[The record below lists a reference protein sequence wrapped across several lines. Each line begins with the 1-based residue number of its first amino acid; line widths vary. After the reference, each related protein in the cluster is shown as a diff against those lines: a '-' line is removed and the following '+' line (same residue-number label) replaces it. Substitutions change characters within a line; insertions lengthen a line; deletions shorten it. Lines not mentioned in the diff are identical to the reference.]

1 MILSVSCDRPSFK
14 TVHFEPG
21 FNVVLAQKT
30 QTSTAKD
37 TRNGSGKS
45 LLVEIIRFALGS
57 AGKALQAKEISDWT
71 FIVKLR
77 LAGREITI
85 RRNTDTAKSKNVVVE
100 GDLSGLPIRPS
111 FSDELGQYYPLAEW
125 NMLLGQLLFGLGGD
139 ASLPRFSA
147 LIAYFIRTERDA
159 YLSPFTNHRMTLEGD
174 KQLFN
179 TYLLGLNW
187 ELAIEFEKLK
197 KLKKTLDTL
206 KKAAKEGLFDGL
218 IGTLGELNATKVE
231 FEDRMRREERTLQDF
246 RVEPMYA
253 QIEQTTNTLTG
264 DLHELINGNLQR
276 RRLLEMYQQSLQ
288 EEAEPP
294 TSDVVALYAEAGIA
308 LPDLV
313 KKRLEEVEAFH
324 HQLLLN
330 RRVFLEAE
338 VRRLTQELA
347 ATEAGIRKKTEQRA
361 GLLQTLKTN
370 GSLDEYTRL
379 QRMHLETVQKVND
392 LESRIQNLRN
402 FESGVS
408 EYKIKLAE
416 LVLKAQRD
424 MAERDAVRE
433 EAIRQ
438 FNAISE
444 ALYDSPGR
452 LILDTGDT
460 GFVFDIKIERSD
472 ATGIEN
478 MKVFCYD
485 LMLAQLWSQRD
496 ASPGLLIHDSPLFD
510 GVDERQRAHALHL
523 AAKSSEQYGFQYI
536 CLLNE
541 DMIPTTEFSDA
552 FSLDP
557 YVRFRLTDQSNG
569 CLLGIRF

>member
-1 MILSVSCDRPSFK
+1 MILSVSCDKPGFK

-30 QTSTAKD
+30 QASTSKD

-57 AGKALQAKEISDWT
+57 SGKALQAKEISDWT

-77 LAGREITI
+77 LAGRELTV
-85 RRNTDTAKSKNVVVE
+85 RRNTDPAKSKNVLIE
-100 GDLSGLPIRPS
+100 GDVSGWPIRPA
-111 FSDELGQYYPLAEW
+111 FTDELGQHYPLADW
-125 NMLLGQLLFGLGGD
+125 NMLLGQLLFGLGVEV
-139 ASLPRFSA
+139 ALPRFSA

-159 YLSPFTNHRMTLEGD
+159 FLSPFTNHRMTLEGD

-187 ELAIEFEKLK
+187 ELAVEFEKLK
-197 KLKKTLDTL
+197 KQKKTLDTL
-206 KKAAKEGLFDGL
+206 KKASKEGLFDGI
-218 IGTLGELNATKVE
+218 IGTVGELNATKVE
-231 FEDRMRREERTLQDF
+231 LEDRMRREERTLQSF

-264 DLHELINGNLQR
+264 DLHELINGNVQR

-330 RRVFLEAE
+330 RRAFLEAE
-338 VRRLTQELA
+338 VQRLEREME
-347 ATEAGIRKKTEQRA
+347 ATEAAIHEKTEQRA

-370 GSLDEYTRL
+370 GSLDEYTHL
-379 QRMHLETVQKVND
+379 QRMHLDTVQKVNE
-392 LESRIQNLRN
+392 LENRIQNLRD

-408 EYKIKLAE
+408 EFKIKLAE
-416 LVLKAQRD
+416 LVLKTQRD
-424 MAERDAVRE
+424 MAERDAARE

-444 ALYDSPGR
+444 ELYDSPGR
-452 LILDTGDT
+452 LILDAGET

-496 ASPGLLIHDSPLFD
+496 ASPGLLIHDTPLFD
-510 GVDERQRAHALHL
+510 GVDERQRAHALQL
-523 AAKSSEQYGFQYI
+523 AAKSSAENGFQYI

-541 DMIPTTEFSDA
+541 DMVPTTEFAES

-557 YVRFRLTDQSNG
+557 YVRLRLTDQPDG